1 MLSNGMILRG
11 RYRIVRCIGK
21 GGSSS
26 VYLAEDVSIGKK
38 WAVKFIASKDDD
50 TGWLAQNEIN
60 MMIRLDYEMFPR
72 IVDAWQESEGYV
84 IVSDY
89 IEGITLDKV
98 LKKRPVARK
107 MMVDWWTSI
116 AEAIR
121 YLHML
126 KPSILYLDLKL
137 ENIMLKN
144 DGSLKLIDFGIAGR
158 IADRGSLYGT
168 VGYAAPEQYFNRGE
182 LLDERTDVFA
192 FGMLMY
198 AMISR
203 RRPVKELKD
212 QERMIRKDRKVP
224 AKLKSIILNCI
235 NEEKDKRYGSMDELL
250 RALQTLRAKRFI
262 KLRVAACAGAA
273 VISLVMSG
281 IFAVRHVLAESV
293 VTPAAEMA
301 GELKEHIKGGEYTD
315 EGIRIICGYLEAG
328 CLDAETTNRFSYE
341 VARHYFSVKR
351 NYREALRYFN
361 PVDEEVYPDVV
372 YYKQLCGIQL
382 SFEEDNEKY
391 AGCIKEFE
399 DYNRG
404 LGYEA
409 IRFENT
415 IMLANLYEGIRCSQ
429 TDYVQAETECLE
441 EGLKDLRYAVMT
453 GLFAD
458 ENNSYEAEYCRR
470 LCILFAEREDK
481 QNAVKY
487 GEEALKLLAERDR
500 RASEDI
506 RDRLKALEN

>member
-1 MLSNGMILRG
+1 MLSNGMILRD
-11 RYRIVRCIGK
+11 RYRIVRCIGL

-38 WAVKFIASKDDD
+38 WAVKFIASRDDD

-72 IVDAWQESEGYV
+72 IVDAWQEAEGYV

-98 LKKRPVARK
+98 LKKSPVSRK
-107 MMVDWWTSI
+107 MMVDWWVSI

-203 RRPVKELKD
+203 KRPVKELKD

-224 AKLKSIILNCI
+224 GKLKSIILNCI
-235 NEEKDKRYGSMDELL
+235 CEEKDRRYRSMDELL
-250 RALQTLRAKRFI
+250 RALNTLRTKRYVRF
-262 KLRVAACAGAA
+262 RVAACACAA
-273 VISLVMSG
+273 VLSLIMSG
-281 IFAVRHVLAESV
+281 FFAVRHVLAESA

-301 GELKEHIKGGEYTD
+301 GELKGHIKGGEYTD

-328 CLDAETTNRFSYE
+328 CLDAEATNRFSYE

-361 PVDEEVYPDVV
+361 PVDEETYPDVV
-372 YYKQLCGIQL
+372 YYKQLCGLQL
-382 SFEEDNEKY
+382 SFEEDCEKY
-391 AGCIKEFE
+391 AGCIKDFE

-409 IRFENT
+409 VRFENT
-415 IMLANLYEGIRCSQ
+415 IMLANLYEGMQCLKD
-429 TDYVQAETECLE
+429 DYADAETECLE

-453 GLFAD
+453 GLFID
-458 ENNSYEAEYCRR
+458 ENNVYEAEYCRR
-470 LCILFAEREDK
+470 LCILSAAREDK
-481 QNAVKY
+481 QKAVKY
-487 GEEALKLLAERDR
+487 GEEALELLADRDI

-506 RDRLKALEN
+506 RNRLKELDR